1 MIIIVNSAHL
11 AFTLLDEI
19 IDVLFEDVIRT

>member
-1 MIIIVNSAHL
+1 MANVLCLCSNSAHL

-19 IDVLFEDVIRT
+19 IDVLFES